1 MAKLIMWNLTTLDG
15 YIEGPGRDISW
26 HEDVWGEELE
36 RFSMEQGNAAGALMF
51 GRITYELMAGYWPG
65 ASGEIANFMNA
76 LPKYVFS
83 RTLKT
88 SSWNNTQMFGE
99 NVPETVAK
107 LKRETAKD
115 IYLFG
120 SADLASTLIAHRL
133 IDEFRIAVA
142 PVLLGEG
149 TPLFKSSREKQKL
162 KLLDAKP
169 LSVGAV
175 ILRYLP
181 A

>member
-1 MAKLIMWNLTTLDG
+1 VAKLIMWNLTTLDG

-51 GRITYELMAGYWPG
+51 GRITYELMAGYWPS

-88 SSWNNTQMFGE
+88 SSWNNTQMFSE

-175 ILRYLP
+175 ILRYVP